1 MMGGEDMDYIVES
14 ALLTHGIK
22 DLSEDVFRH
31 YWGDDP
37 SKIVW
42 VEKGKLIIGTLERF
56 LPFRE
61 KAVAAAREGRMTRRA
76 NHFNLDTYLEMEEDA
91 VLTASGALSVCAR
104 EGIDAA
110 VTAGIGGFFPELLE
124 DNGKHLWTKGDGP
137 PDVATLT
144 SLDKILISSG
154 PKDMLDYPGTIRFL
168 HEHGVSVCGV
178 KRDIY
183 TGYLFIGEAA
193 ELPDMIQDARGMKGP
208 ALIINEIDETKRM
221 SDRSIL
227 DEAVLCGL
235 ETEKRGGYYHPAVN
249 ACIEEKTSG
258 YSARLQLAALLD
270 NARLAAKL

>member
-104 EGIDAA
+104 EGINAA

-183 TGYLFIGEAA
+183 TGYLFIGEA
-193 ELPDMIQDARGMKGP
+193 
-208 ALIINEIDETKRM
+208 NEIDETKRM

-249 ACIEEKTSG
+249 AYIEEKTSG
-258 YSARLQLAALLD
+258 YSARLQLAALLE